1 MFTEREWKP
10 LHWQTCTAFI
20 SNSIIVMLTTGITY
34 IPTSEVPIQLCNIHR
49 YRSYAHSTYLR
60 LCIVHHTLPN
70 RDVYSIYQTDRDD
83 QGTMCISA
91 IVLVT
96 RCMPSPMLTSPPLE
110 HSSLDYLYP
119 GMDCYQTGNP
129 LAYRGMHMAA
139 EVMLVMTALK
149 PTLPL

>member
-1 MFTEREWKP
+1 MTKAPRAEG
-10 LHWQTCTAFI
+10 I
-20 SNSIIVMLTTGITY
+20 SV
-34 IPTSEVPIQLCNIHR
+34 
-49 YRSYAHSTYLR
+49 
-60 LCIVHHTLPN
+60 
-70 RDVYSIYQTDRDD
+70 
-83 QGTMCISA
+83 

-96 RCMPSPMLTSPPLE
+96 RCMPSPMLTSPPLV